1 MGLAGMATPAGRGRF
16 LGMKSHPTKPQE
28 GVQIPLALSPRASW
42 QFRNFLPAENQA
54 TLAALQQFAVA
65 QATGEQWVRWL
76 VGGSG
81 SGKTHLLSAWVNAGA
96 QAGLRAGYL
105 SLAHVSAPA
114 MLQGMEEQAAL
125 ALDDMDAVLGQHAWD
140 EALFHL
146 FNALHDRGQRLL
158 LASRTSWVELIEQR
172 DILPDL
178 VSRLRT
184 ALVYPLKPLDEE
196 ACMQALSVRA
206 EERGIVLSD
215 EVLRYLRTRS
225 SRDVHALFE
234 LLDTLDQQSLV
245 DQRRIT
251 VPYVRSFFGG

>member
-1 MGLAGMATPAGRGRF
+1 
-16 LGMKSHPTKPQE
+16 MKSHLARPQE
-28 GVQIPLALSPRASW
+28 GAQIPLALSPRASW
-42 QFRNFLPAENQA
+42 QFRNFLPAENQS
-54 TLAALQQFAVA
+54 TYVALQQFAVA
-65 QATGEQWVRWL
+65 PETGEQWVRWL

-81 SGKTHLLSAWVNAGA
+81 SGKTHLLSAWVNAA
-96 QAGLRAGYL
+96 DQAGLRAGYL
-105 SLAHVSAPA
+105 SLAQVPAPA

-125 ALDDMDAVLGQHAWD
+125 ALDDVDAVLGQRAWD

-158 LASRTSWVELIEQR
+158 LASRIPWAELIEQR
-172 DILPDL
+172 TILPDL

-196 ACMQALSVRA
+196 MCMQALSLRA

-215 EVLRYLRTRS
+215 EVARYLRTRS

-234 LLDTLDQQSLV
+234 LLDTLDRQSLV

-251 VPYVRSFFGG
+251 VPYVRSFLEG

>member
-1 MGLAGMATPAGRGRF
+1 
-16 LGMKSHPTKPQE
+16 MKSPLTKAQQ

-42 QFRNFLPAENQA
+42 QFRNFLPAENQSIY
-54 TLAALQQFAVA
+54 AALQQFAVA
-65 QATGEQWVRWL
+65 PATGEQWVRWL
-76 VGGSG
+76 LGGSG
-81 SGKTHLLSAWVNAGA
+81 SGKTHLLSAWVNAA
-96 QAGLRAGYL
+96 DQAGLRAGYL
-105 SLAHVSAPA
+105 SLAQVPAPA

-125 ALDDMDAVLGQHAWD
+125 ALDGVDAVLGQRAWD

-158 LASRTSWVELIEQR
+158 LASRTPWAELIEQR
-172 DILPDL
+172 AILPDL

-184 ALVYPLKPLDEE
+184 ALVYPLKPLDEDM
-196 ACMQALSVRA
+196 CMQALSLRA

-215 EVLRYLRTRS
+215 EVVRYLRTRS

-234 LLDTLDQQSLV
+234 LLDTLDRQSLV

-251 VPYVRSFFGG
+251 VPYVRSFLEG

>member
-1 MGLAGMATPAGRGRF
+1 
-16 LGMKSHPTKPQE
+16 MKSPLTKAQQ

-42 QFRNFLPAENQA
+42 QFRNFLPAENQSIY
-54 TLAALQQFAVA
+54 AALQQFAVA
-65 QATGEQWVRWL
+65 PVTGEQWVRWL
-76 VGGSG
+76 LGGSG
-81 SGKTHLLSAWVNAGA
+81 SGKTHLLSAWVNAA
-96 QAGLRAGYL
+96 DQAGLRAGYL
-105 SLAHVSAPA
+105 SLAQVPAPA

-125 ALDDMDAVLGQHAWD
+125 ALDDVDAVLGQRAWD

-158 LASRTSWVELIEQR
+158 LASRTPWAELIEQR
-172 DILPDL
+172 AILPDL

-184 ALVYPLKPLDEE
+184 ALVYPLKPLDEDM
-196 ACMQALSVRA
+196 CMQALSLRA

-215 EVLRYLRTRS
+215 EVARYLRTRS

-234 LLDTLDQQSLV
+234 LLDTLDRQSLV

-251 VPYVRSFFGG
+251 VPYVRSFLEG

>member
-1 MGLAGMATPAGRGRF
+1 
-16 LGMKSHPTKPQE
+16 MKSPLTKAQQ

-42 QFRNFLPAENQA
+42 QFRNFLPAENHSIY
-54 TLAALQQFAVA
+54 AALQQFAVEPV
-65 QATGEQWVRWL
+65 TGEQWVRWL
-76 VGGSG
+76 LGGSG
-81 SGKTHLLSAWVNAGA
+81 SGKTHLLSAWVNAA
-96 QAGLRAGYL
+96 DQAGLRAGYL
-105 SLAHVSAPA
+105 SLAQVPAPA

-125 ALDDMDAVLGQHAWD
+125 ALDDVDAVLGQHAWD

-158 LASRTSWVELIEQR
+158 LASRTPWAELIEQR
-172 DILPDL
+172 TILPDL

-184 ALVYPLKPLDEE
+184 ALVYPLKPLDEDM
-196 ACMQALSVRA
+196 CMQALSLRA

-215 EVLRYLRTRS
+215 EVARYLRTRS

-234 LLDTLDQQSLV
+234 LLDTLDRQSLV

-251 VPYVRSFFGG
+251 VPYVRSFLEG